1 MLPSLDRVFLSS
13 ADFAWDGPPFCG
25 FGFSVAN
32 FAESRREMRG
42 MPKLEIEGVGT
53 FDVEPEKR
61 LVLAIEEDAGV
72 DIMHACGSWAKCTT
86 CRVEFIEGEPEDMT
100 EAEQIILDMRDL
112 LEKERLSCQI
122 LCDDDMK
129 LRVSMTVSGT
139 KANDPG
145 AKPEEDI
152 TPEPIWI
159 ERPY

>member
-1 MLPSLDRVFLSS
+1 
-13 ADFAWDGPPFCG
+13 
-25 FGFSVAN
+25 VAN
-32 FAESRREMRG
+32 FAEAEREMRG
-42 MPKLEIEGVGT
+42 MPKLEIENVGT

-100 EAEQIILDMRDL
+100 EAEQMILTMRDL

-152 TPEPIWI
+152 TPEPIWV